1 MSNPPPRDAAA
12 IAATVLG
19 ASAERRQV
27 APFTANLPDF
37 DLDAAYAV
45 TAAVRRARIAR
56 GERPVG
62 RKIGFTNRTIWAE
75 YGVYA
80 PIWGDMYDST
90 LRDLA
95 ATDGTLDLSPLLEP
109 RIEPEIAFG
118 FEAAPQAGM
127 SEREILGCIAWVA
140 HGFEIVQSVFPGWK
154 FQAADTVAAY
164 ALHGAY
170 RLGQRHPIAAADR
183 PRWLELLRSFEI
195 ELSKDGTVIDRGRA
209 TNVLDGPLSTIGHL
223 LEVLSR
229 DQANPPLGAGEIV
242 TTGTVTR
249 AFPVAPGETW
259 TTKVIG
265 LPLDGIALRF
275 VGS

>member
-1 MSNPPPRDAAA
+1 MSNLPPEDPDQ
-12 IAATVLG
+12 IAAEVLA
-19 ASAERRQV
+19 ASAERRQL
-27 APFTANLPDF
+27 APFTARLPGF

-45 TAAVRRARIAR
+45 TAALRRARVAR

-62 RKIGFTNRTIWAE
+62 RKIGFTNRTIWPE

-95 ATDGTLDLSPLLEP
+95 ATNGTLDLSPLLEP

-118 FEAAPQAGM
+118 FREAPRAGM
-127 SEREILGCIAWVA
+127 SEADILGCVAWIA
-140 HGFEIVQSVFPGWK
+140 HGFEIVQSVFPGWQ

-170 RLGQRHPIAAADR
+170 RLGPRHKIAAEERAS
-183 PRWLELLRSFEI
+183 WLQKLRNFEI
-195 ELSKDGTVIDRGRA
+195 ELSRDGVFVDRGQA
-209 TNVLDGPLSTIGHL
+209 MNVLDGPLSTISHL
-223 LEVLSR
+223 LNVLAN
-229 DQANPPLGAGEIV
+229 DKDNPPLQAGEII

-249 AFPVAPGETW
+249 AFPVAPGERWETRL
-259 TTKVIG
+259 IG
-265 LPLDGIALRF
+265 LPLDGIALRL
-275 VGS
+275 V

>member
-1 MSNPPPRDAAA
+1 MSNLPPRDSDR
-12 IAATVLG
+12 IAAEVLA
-19 ASAERRQV
+19 ASSGRRQI
-27 APFTANLPDF
+27 APFTAALPGF
-37 DLDAAYAV
+37 DLEAAYGV
-45 TAAVRRARIAR
+45 TAALRRARIAR

-62 RKIGFTNRTIWAE
+62 RKIGFTNRTIWPE

-95 ATDGTLDLSPLLEP
+95 ATDGTLDLTPLLEP

-118 FEAAPQAGM
+118 FSAAPRAGM
-127 SEREILGCIAWVA
+127 NEAEILGCVDWIA

-170 RLGQRHPIAAADR
+170 RLGPRHKITAEVHAD
-183 PRWLELLRSFEI
+183 WLAKLRSFEI
-195 ELSKDGTVIDRGRA
+195 ELSRDGEFIDRGHA
-209 TNVLDGPLSTIGHL
+209 LNVLDGPLSTISHL
-223 LEVLSR
+223 LGVLAK
-229 DQANPPLGAGEIV
+229 DQANPPLRAGEII

-259 TTKVIG
+259 QTRLVG
-265 LPLDGIALRF
+265 LPLEGLTLRF
-275 VGS
+275 C

>member
-1 MSNPPPRDAAA
+1 MSSQESDR
-12 IAATVLG
+12 IAAEVL
-19 ASAERRQV
+19 SATAARRQI
-27 APFTANLPDF
+27 APFTASHAAF
-37 DLDAAYAV
+37 DLAAAYGV
-45 TAAVRRARIAR
+45 TAALRRARIAR

-62 RKIGFTNRTIWAE
+62 RKIGFTNRTIWPE

-118 FEAAPQAGM
+118 FRIAPQAGM
-127 SEREILGCIAWVA
+127 SEAEILGCVDWIA
-140 HGFEIVQSVFPGWK
+140 HGFEIVQSIFPGWK

-170 RLGQRHPIAAADR
+170 RLGKRHPIAAGDHA
-183 PRWLELLRSFEI
+183 RWLEMLRSFEI
-195 ELSKDGTVIDRGRA
+195 ELSKDGAVIDRGQA
-209 TNVLDGPLSTIGHL
+209 MNVLDGPLSTISHL

-229 DQANPPLGAGEIV
+229 DPANPPLQAGEIV

-249 AFPVAPGETW
+249 AFPVSPGETW
-259 TTKVIG
+259 ATRVIG
-265 LPLDGIALRF
+265 LPLDGISLRF
-275 VGS
+275 S

>member
-1 MSNPPPRDAAA
+1 MPSEESDRFAAE
-12 IAATVLG
+12 VLS
-19 ASAERRQV
+19 ASAARRQM
-27 APFTANLPDF
+27 APFTARDAGF
-37 DLDAAYAV
+37 DLAAAYSV
-45 TAAVRRARIAR
+45 TAALRRARVAR

-62 RKIGFTNRTIWAE
+62 RKIGFTNRTIWPE

-90 LRDLA
+90 LRELA

-118 FEAAPQAGM
+118 FKTAPQAGM
-127 SEREILGCIAWVA
+127 HEAEILGCVDWIA
-140 HGFEIVQSVFPGWK
+140 HGFEIVQSIFPSWK

-170 RLGQRHPIAAADR
+170 RLGPRHTIAAGDHAD
-183 PRWLELLRSFEI
+183 WLQKLRSFEI
-195 ELSKDGTVIDRGRA
+195 VLSKDGAVIDRGQA
-209 TNVLDGPLSTIGHL
+209 MNVLDGPLSTISHL
-223 LEVLSR
+223 LDVLSR
-229 DQANPPLGAGEIV
+229 DQANPPLQAGEII

-259 TTKVIG
+259 ATSVIG
-265 LPLDGIALRF
+265 LPLEGIALRF
-275 VGS
+275 T

>member
-1 MSNPPPRDAAA
+1 MSNLPPEDPDR
-12 IAATVLG
+12 IAAEVLA
-19 ASAERRQV
+19 ASAERRQL
-27 APFTANLPDF
+27 APFTARLPGF

-45 TAAVRRARIAR
+45 TAALRRARVAR

-62 RKIGFTNRTIWAE
+62 RKIGFTNRTIWPE

-95 ATDGTLDLSPLLEP
+95 ATNGTLDLSPLLEP

-118 FEAAPQAGM
+118 FREAPRAGM
-127 SEREILGCIAWVA
+127 SEADILGCVAWIA
-140 HGFEIVQSVFPGWK
+140 HGFEIVQSVFPGWQ

-170 RLGQRHPIAAADR
+170 RLGPRHKIAAEERAS
-183 PRWLELLRSFEI
+183 WLQKLRNFEI
-195 ELSKDGTVIDRGRA
+195 ELSRDGVFVDRGQA
-209 TNVLDGPLSTIGHL
+209 MNVLDGPLSTISHL
-223 LEVLSR
+223 LNVLAN
-229 DQANPPLGAGEIV
+229 DKDNPPLQAGEII

-249 AFPVAPGETW
+249 AFPVAPGERWETRL
-259 TTKVIG
+259 IG
-265 LPLDGIALRF
+265 LPLDGIALRL
-275 VGS
+275 V

>member
-1 MSNPPPRDAAA
+1 MPNPPSQEADR
-12 IAATVLG
+12 IAAEVLA
-19 ASAERRQV
+19 ASAARQQM
-27 APFTANLPDF
+27 APFTTRLPGF
-37 DLDAAYAV
+37 DLETAYAV
-45 TAAVRRARIAR
+45 TAALRQARIDR

-62 RKIGFTNRTIWAE
+62 RKIGFTNRTIWPE

-80 PIWGDMYDST
+80 PIWGNMYDST

-95 ATDGTLDLSPLLEP
+95 ATDGTLELAPLLEP

-118 FEAAPQAGM
+118 FANAPRVGM
-127 SEREILGCIAWVA
+127 SEAEILACVDWIA

-170 RLGQRHPIAAADR
+170 RLGKRHKIAAEDR
-183 PRWLELLRSFEI
+183 AGWLERLRKFEI
-195 ELSKDGTVIDRGRA
+195 ELSKDGTVIDRGQA
-209 TNVLDGPLSTIGHL
+209 MNVLDGPLSTISHL
-223 LEVLSR
+223 LDVLSR
-229 DQANPPLGAGEIV
+229 DQANPPLQAGEII

-249 AFPVAPGETW
+249 AFPVVAGETW
-259 TTKVIG
+259 QTKLIG

-275 VGS
+275 V

>member
-1 MSNPPPRDAAA
+1 MSNLPPQEPDR
-12 IAATVLG
+12 IAADVLA
-19 ASAERRQV
+19 ASAERRQI
-27 APFTANLPDF
+27 APFTARLPGF
-37 DLDAAYAV
+37 DLEAAYAV
-45 TAAVRRARIAR
+45 TAALRQARIAR

-62 RKIGFTNRTIWAE
+62 RKIGFTNRTIWPE

-95 ATDGTLDLSPLLEP
+95 ATGGTLELAPLLEP

-118 FEAAPQAGM
+118 FAVAPQAGM
-127 SEREILGCIAWVA
+127 SEAEILSCVEWIA
-140 HGFEIVQSVFPGWK
+140 HGFEIVQSVFPRWQ

-170 RLGQRHPIAAADR
+170 RLGPRHKIAASDR
-183 PRWLELLRSFEI
+183 PRWLEMLRSFEI
-195 ELSKDGTVIDRGRA
+195 ELSKDGAVIDRGQA
-209 TNVLDGPLSTIGHL
+209 MNVLDGPLSTISHL
-223 LEVLSR
+223 LNVLAK
-229 DQANPPLGAGEIV
+229 DKANPPLQAGEII

-259 TTKVIG
+259 ATRVIG
-265 LPLDGIALRF
+265 LPLDGISLRF
-275 VGS
+275 T